1 MLARSPTRPGHDRDA
16 YPMAARRASWRAGV
30 EYVPSAEN
38 RAAGS
43 VVGVKLRR
51 YCNGTR
57 FAYSGY

>member
-1 MLARSPTRPGHDRDA
+1 
-16 YPMAARRASWRAGV
+16 MAADS
-30 EYVPSAEN
+30 PPD

-57 FAYSGY
+57 FAYAGY

>member
-1 MLARSPTRPGHDRDA
+1 
-16 YPMAARRASWRAGV
+16 MAAGRASWSADV

-57 FAYSGY
+57 FAYAGY